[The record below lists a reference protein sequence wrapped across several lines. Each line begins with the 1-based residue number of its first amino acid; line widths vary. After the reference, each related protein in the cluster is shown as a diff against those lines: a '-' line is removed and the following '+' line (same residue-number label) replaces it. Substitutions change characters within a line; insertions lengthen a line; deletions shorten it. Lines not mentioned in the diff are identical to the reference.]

1 MTMSPHIP
9 TTTSTRA
16 TSYFF
21 ILLLVT
27 GILMLVYSFLFG
39 ESDGLLGGLR
49 EIGLGTLV
57 IGVGEWINHPLQ
69 KALVCKSRRE
79 FIFQNIRHRQRNPS
93 TLGNLL
99 EIAGLI
105 LIFTGLADFF

>member
-1 MTMSPHIP
+1 MSPHIP
-9 TTTSTRA
+9 TTTRTRP

-21 ILLLVT
+21 ILLLIAGT
-27 GILMLVYSFLFG
+27 LMLVYSFVFG
-39 ESDGLLGGLR
+39 ESDRLLGGLR
-49 EIGLGTLV
+49 EIGLGTLL
-57 IGVGEWINHPLQ
+57 IGIGEWVNHPLQ
-69 KALVCKSRRE
+69 KSLVCENRRE

-93 TLGNLL
+93 SLGNLL